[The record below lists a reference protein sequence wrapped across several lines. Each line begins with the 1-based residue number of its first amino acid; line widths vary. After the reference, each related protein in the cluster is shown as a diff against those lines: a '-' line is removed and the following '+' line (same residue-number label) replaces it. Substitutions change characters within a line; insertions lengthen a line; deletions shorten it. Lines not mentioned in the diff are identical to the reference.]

1 MTKFSTVLNQLL
13 QFLPQQEFESSIK
26 RFKSDRYVKYFTT
39 KALFVVHLYS
49 QIRKKD
55 SLRDIVCGLEQHQS
69 KWYHIG
75 LLKIKRST
83 ISDANNRVP
92 YEVYES
98 LFYTMLK
105 KCSGLT
111 QKTPFK
117 FKNPLYAIDS
127 SVIDL
132 CLSVF
137 DWAKFRRSK
146 GGIKLHCQ
154 FDLKTQIPAFNV
166 ISTARESDVKV
177 AKETPFPLTPDS
189 IVTFDRAYVDFNLFQ
204 TYQDKGVFFVTRAK
218 DNLRFE
224 FLGQQDIPRK
234 KGLQFDHIVQ
244 IKTPKQR
251 EKYPGKL
258 RLIGFYDHDTNKTYT
273 FLTNNFKLAAITITQ
288 IYKAR
293 WLIELF
299 FKWIKQNLKIKSFLG
314 TSKNAVLSQIWVAM
328 IYTLLLAYIKFQT
341 HFSFSILKLS
351 RLIHETLFFR
361 RHLID
366 ILGLGPQKTQD
377 LAPPRQLLL
386 C

>member
-13 QFLPQQEFESSIK
+13 QFLPQHEFESSIK

-49 QIRKKD
+49 HIRKKD

-75 LLKIKRST
+75 LEKIKRST

-92 YEVYES
+92 YEVYET

-111 QKTPFK
+111 QKTTFK
-117 FKNPLYAIDS
+117 FKNPLYSIDS

-137 DWAKFRRSK
+137 DWAKFRRAK

-154 FDLKTQIPAFNV
+154 FDLKTHIPVFNV

-177 AKETPFPLTPDS
+177 AKETLFPLTPDS

-218 DNLRFE
+218 DTLRFE
-224 FLGQQDIPRK
+224 FLGQQDIPKK
-234 KGLQFDHIVQ
+234 KGLQFDHTVQ
-244 IKTPKQR
+244 IKNPKQR
-251 EKYPGKL
+251 EKYPEKL

-273 FLTNNFKLAAITITQ
+273 FLTNNFKLAAITIAQ

-293 WLIELF
+293 WGIELF

-351 RLIHETLFFR
+351 RLLHETLFFR
-361 RHLID
+361 QHLID
-366 ILGLGPQKTQD
+366 VLGLATQKPKN
-377 LAPPRQLLL
+377 LPPPGQLFL

>member
-13 QFLPQQEFESSIK
+13 QFLPQHEFESSIK

-75 LLKIKRST
+75 LEKIKRST

-111 QKTPFK
+111 EKTTFK

-137 DWAKFRRSK
+137 DWAKFRRAK
-146 GGIKLHCQ
+146 GGIKC
-154 FDLKTQIPAFNV
+154 
-166 ISTARESDVKV
+166 
-177 AKETPFPLTPDS
+177 
-189 IVTFDRAYVDFNLFQ
+189 DFFTML
-204 TYQDKGVFFVTRAK
+204 
-218 DNLRFE
+218 
-224 FLGQQDIPRK
+224 P
-234 KGLQFDHIVQ
+234 
-244 IKTPKQR
+244 PK
-251 EKYPGKL
+251 
-258 RLIGFYDHDTNKTYT
+258 LI
-273 FLTNNFKLAAITITQ
+273 A
-288 IYKAR
+288 
-293 WLIELF
+293 
-299 FKWIKQNLKIKSFLG
+299 LKIFSLD
-314 TSKNAVLSQIWVAM
+314 
-328 IYTLLLAYIKFQT
+328 LLA
-341 HFSFSILKLS
+341 
-351 RLIHETLFFR
+351 
-361 RHLID
+361 
-366 ILGLGPQKTQD
+366 
-377 LAPPRQLLL
+377 
-386 C
+386 